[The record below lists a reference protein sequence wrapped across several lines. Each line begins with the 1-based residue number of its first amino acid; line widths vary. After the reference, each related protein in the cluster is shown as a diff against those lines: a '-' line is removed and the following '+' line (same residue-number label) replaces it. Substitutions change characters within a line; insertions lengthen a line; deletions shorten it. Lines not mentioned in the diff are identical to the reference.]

1 MKKSD
6 GTKAANPVAKPNNAS
21 KMPNKAAAAAKKP
34 SKVASKAVATP
45 KETAK
50 AAANPPAAPKKS
62 SKKKKVALPALSS
75 VSRQTKVKPPEG
87 YSEMVEDV
95 VEAWVKHG
103 SVLRIEGRSPGRLR
117 TALAKAKRA
126 REKEDALRKKLEGQ
140 IRPLSDARI
149 VLEESMWTEVLDLYR
164 VVKAMTPMRPE
175 LEKGFEMLT
184 DHFSRPRTAQTPSA
198 LPPPGVGILRDA
210 DLEDE

>member
-6 GTKAANPVAKPNNAS
+6 GTKAVSPVSKPKRGS
-21 KMPNKAAAAAKKP
+21 KTPT
-34 SKVASKAVATP
+34 KAV
-45 KETAK
+45 
-50 AAANPPAAPKKS
+50 AAPKKTTAAATKAVAVP
-62 SKKKKVALPALSS
+62 KKTAKVAAKATVAPKKSPKKRKPALLALSS

-87 YSEMVEDV
+87 YSEMVEEV

-126 REKEDALRKKLEGQ
+126 RDKEDALRKKLEGQ

-164 VVKAMTPMRPE
+164 VVKAMMPMRPE
-175 LEKGFEMLT
+175 LEKGFEVLT
-184 DHFSRPRTAQTPSA
+184 DHFSRPRAPQTPST
-198 LPPPGVGILRDA
+198 PPPPAVGILRDA